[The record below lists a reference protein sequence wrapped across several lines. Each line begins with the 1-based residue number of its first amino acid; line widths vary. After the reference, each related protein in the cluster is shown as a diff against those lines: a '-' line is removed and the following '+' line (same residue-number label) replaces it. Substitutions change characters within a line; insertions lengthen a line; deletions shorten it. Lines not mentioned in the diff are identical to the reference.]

1 MSPIGRKFRI
11 ARTIV
16 FAIGGVA
23 VLAVLAIVIAI
34 RVGFNTEG
42 DTMGAVQKT
51 AISKDGTVIA
61 YEQAGRGPAVI
72 LVSAALADRSGNRR
86 LARVLSD
93 HFTVINY
100 DRRGRGSSSDTQ
112 PYAVEREL
120 EDIAALIEANGGS
133 AYVFGS
139 SSGSVLALDVA
150 THLGPKVRRLY
161 MYEPPFIVDSS
172 HPAMAETLANDISV
186 RVAKGD
192 RSDAVTL
199 FFTRGM
205 GIPRFAVG
213 LMRFLMPGWSKMC
226 GMAQTIPYDLAIL
239 DGTQTGQPLPA
250 ERWRRVTIPIMVTVG
265 ARSEPFFHKG
275 AEGLVQMLPSARYQS
290 INGLNHGAL
299 LLAPAALGKDVQQ
312 FFTGH

>member
-1 MSPIGRKFRI
+1 MNRIGRKFRL
-11 ARTIV
+11 ARIIV

-34 RVGFNTEG
+34 QVGFNTEG

-61 YEQAGRGPAVI
+61 YEQAGSGPAVI
-72 LVSAALADRSGNRR
+72 LISAALADRSGNRR

-100 DRRGRGSSSDTQ
+100 DRRGRGSSTDTQ

-120 EDIAALIEANGGS
+120 EDVAALIEANGGS

-150 THLGPKVRRLY
+150 TYLGPKVTRLY

-172 HPAMAETLANDISV
+172 HPAMAETLANDISA
-186 RVAKGD
+186 RVAQGD

-205 GIPRFAVG
+205 GIPRVAVG
-213 LMRFLMPGWSKMC
+213 LMRYLMPGWSKMC

-239 DGTQTGQPLPA
+239 DGTQTGKPLPA
-250 ERWRRVTIPIMVTVG
+250 ERWRGVTIPILVTVG

-312 FFTGH
+312 FFMVH

>member
-61 YEQAGRGPAVI
+61 YEEAGRGPVVI

-112 PYAVEREL
+112 PYAVKREI

-150 THLGPKVRRLY
+150 THLGPKVKRLY

-205 GIPRFAVG
+205 GIPGFAVG

-239 DGTQTGQPLPA
+239 DGTQSGQPLPA

-265 ARSEPFFHKG
+265 ARSEPFFQKG